1 MANLQIIIKE
11 LERQV
16 KKLFSSDSSGHDFYH
31 LQRVL
36 NLALHIQEKEG
47 GDLIVVAVAAFLH
60 DVHRIMQNKK
70 GKYCSPKDSLPKVR
84 SIIQHSSLPASK
96 IDKVLECVELHEEYD
111 FSDQGKTARTI
122 ECFIV
127 QDADNLDAM
136 GAVGIAR
143 VFSFGG
149 AHGIP
154 IWVPEIQTDNQ
165 SNWDETKPQSPH
177 QIQHFYE
184 KLLRLKDNMNTSTAK
199 KIAASR
205 HKFMEKYLEQFF
217 KEWHGEA

>member
-1 MANLQIIIKE
+1 MTKLQAIIKQ
-11 LERQV
+11 LEVQL
-16 KKLFSSDSSGHDFYH
+16 KKIFSSDSSGHDFYH

-36 NLALHIQEKEG
+36 NLALHIQKKEG
-47 GDLIVVAVAAFLH
+47 GDLVVVAVSAFLH
-60 DVHRIMQNKK
+60 DAHRIIQNKT
-70 GKYCSPKDSLPKVR
+70 GKYCSPKDSLPEVIE
-84 SIIQHSSLPASK
+84 IIKHSDLSPKK
-96 IDKVLECVELHEEYD
+96 IDKILKCIELHEEYN
-111 FSDQGKTARTI
+111 FSDQGKTAKDI
-122 ECFIV
+122 ECLIV

-154 IWVPEIQTDNQ
+154 IWVPEVRTDNQ

-184 KLLRLKDNMNTSTAK
+184 KLLRLKENMNTATAK
-199 KIAASR
+199 KMAVSR

-217 KEWHGEA
+217 KEWHGEV